1 MHCRASRHAPI
12 RRRLAIAAAA
22 AAAIL
27 WLPRPGA
34 AMAAP
39 RDWQPLVLKGAQ
51 IPALLGNPVAR
62 VEVLA
67 IHGGKLGP
75 IPFQIDQ
82 VAADGKYA
90 LPDGPEPTLDD
101 NPGILDSDDEVALM
115 ISDLGERAGAGAP
128 LPAGAQEIDA
138 ADPLGGPD
146 RFAYIAAVDS
156 PERSLVRYVEY
167 DPKIDRVETDSYR
180 MSFTNELPTDL
191 ALQNRKGEAG
201 ANIIDRIKV
210 RASARVFG
218 IFHYRMDEDDIR
230 NRLLAWKVG
239 PVRII
244 RRLSHSVDLL
254 LGIRSPEVVSENYF
268 YRDYIENP
276 FRLRFPWVPRVIF
289 GDIHVRIDLDFT
301 DAAGWQLLWSGMKQ
315 PPVRI
320 GDAAAERA
328 LAAEQPAPAVT
339 WMAMRAA
346 HHTIVQT
353 LRPSAD
359 LRLVERRLYF
369 RDDPGVPDPP
379 ERVPGERP
387 GVGYMMTGWEELSGG
402 AHVIDSLLISVPGSY
417 DPDLLLQELRTPVS
431 VQVRPVGQGK

>member
-1 MHCRASRHAPI
+1 MHCRDWRHAHF

-22 AAAIL
+22 TAAL
-27 WLPRPGA
+27 LSLPRPGA
-34 AMAAP
+34 AMAAS
-39 RDWQPLVLKGAQ
+39 RDWQPLVIKGAQ
-51 IPALLGNPVAR
+51 MPALVGDLITR
-62 VEVLA
+62 FEVLA
-67 IHGGKLGP
+67 THDGKLGP
-75 IPFQIDQ
+75 IPFQVDQ
-82 VAADGKYA
+82 LTADGKYA
-90 LPDGPEPTLDD
+90 LPDGPEPTLGDS
-101 NPGILDSDDEVALM
+101 PGILGKDDEIALM
-115 ISDLGERAGAGAP
+115 ISDLGEPAGAAAQ
-128 LPAGAQEIDA
+128 LPAGAQEIEV

-146 RFAYIAAVDS
+146 RFAYVAAVDS
-156 PERSLVRYVEY
+156 PERSPVRYVEY

-191 ALQNRKGEAG
+191 ALQNRKHEGG

-210 RASARVFG
+210 RASARVLG

-230 NRLLAWKVG
+230 NRLLAWKSG

-244 RRLSHSVDLL
+244 RRISHSVDVI

-289 GDIHVRIDLDFT
+289 GDIHVRIDLDFS
-301 DAAGWQLLWSGMKQ
+301 DAAGWELLWSGMKQ

-328 LAAEQPAPAVT
+328 LAGEDPAQPVA

-346 HHTIVQT
+346 HHTFVQT

-359 LRLVERRLYF
+359 LRLVDRRLYF

-379 ERVPGERP
+379 ERVPGEHP

-402 AHVIDSLLISVPGSY
+402 AHVIDSLLISVSGSY
-417 DPDLLLQELRTPVS
+417 DPDLLLRELRIPVS
-431 VQVRPVGQGK
+431 VRARPVGRDK